1 MVAAAALLSYIKR
14 ARVGG
19 VSSLVRLVEM
29 SVEILD
35 AMDESVVARKC
46 AEILK
51 RHLREV
57 DDTVNNCGALVPFGQ
72 IGAPSDGE
80 TLLPSADTDFEV
92 LNGAKVNPAGYSD
105 LKGCPTSPMAVN
117 RLQRMDQW
125 PTLTSDLPG
134 AVTPIETTIIVQ

>member
-92 LNGAKVNPAGYSD
+92 RTLQASQILGSPFVGQQILDYSFQDMASLLEGLQDVD
-105 LKGCPTSPMAVN
+105 LFGNVC
-117 RLQRMDQW
+117 
-125 PTLTSDLPG
+125 LPRTG
-134 AVTPIETTIIVQ
+134 GF